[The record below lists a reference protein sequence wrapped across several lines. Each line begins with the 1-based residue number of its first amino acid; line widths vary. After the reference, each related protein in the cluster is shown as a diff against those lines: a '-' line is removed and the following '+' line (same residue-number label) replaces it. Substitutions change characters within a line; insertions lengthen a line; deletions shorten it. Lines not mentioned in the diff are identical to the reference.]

1 MRLRL
6 HFALAVAATGALTVV
21 LSPAAVADTTLIAPT
36 VPSCVDT
43 GGSAVL
49 GGQTTECA
57 TPGNVEL
64 NATPEVPEDF
74 AYPWGDEF
82 YGPALIFGGPG
93 PVDHGGGDGGGGGG
107 GHGGR

>member
-57 TPGNVEL
+57 TPGNVQL
-64 NATPEVPEDF
+64 DSTPQVYPGEDADQF
-74 AYPWGDEF
+74 WGF
-82 YGPALIFGGPG
+82 PGYGFGY
-93 PVDHGGGDGGGGGG
+93 
-107 GHGGR
+107 